1 MRRLRT
7 GGTRIRRNA
16 SEIEERGLLGGRD
29 GLAPAGLGRAL
40 LSLLPARGVGGR
52 GAREPP
58 ALLVGDA
65 LTLLDD
71 EEVHEARERVREQ
84 AQVLLPIT
92 PPVPPP
98 PPPSRPQPPPPPP

>member
-7 GGTRIRRNA
+7 GGTRIRRYA

-40 LSLLPARGVGGR
+40 LSLLPAPGVGGR

-58 ALLVGDA
+58 ALLVGDS
-65 LTLLDD
+65 LTPLDD
-71 EEVHEARERVREQ
+71 EEGPPARHRGREQ
-84 AQVLLPIT
+84 APGLLPI
-92 PPVPPP
+92 PP
-98 PPPSRPQPPPPPP
+98 RARDRA